1 MLKCEVFLTNDLKS
15 LQVMMWLAIIRVHR
29 PRSVLQISHRATD
42 VCLYINDGINDH
54 GINYDVIV

>member
-1 MLKCEVFLTNDLKS
+1 
-15 LQVMMWLAIIRVHR
+15 MMWLAIIRVHR

-54 GINYDVIV
+54 GINYDVVV